1 MQHLVR
7 QQMVVDCPRSVY
19 YFPEEFIALNKTIGL
34 KCSYLGAAISIFEM
48 SLLSKR
54 FDAIR

>member
-1 MQHLVR
+1 
-7 QQMVVDCPRSVY
+7 MVVDCPRSVY

-48 SLLSKR
+48 SLL
-54 FDAIR
+54 